1 MLFRETRGHHRR
13 WPQKGAMRTSIA
25 TVCLSGTLDQKL
37 VAAHEAGFDGVEVFE
52 PDLVASPQ
60 SPEAIRARAEQLGLS
75 LDLYQPFRDFE
86 GVGPELLEQ
95 NLRRAAA
102 KFALMNRLGIA
113 TMLLCSNVAT
123 ARSGDE
129 QLAAAQLR
137 QLGDVADRFGVRI
150 AYEALAWG
158 RFVDSYEA
166 AARIVRLADHPR
178 VGLCLDSFHIL
189 SKGHDPEAI
198 ETIPADSIF
207 FVQMADAPLLSMDVL
222 SWSRHH
228 RLFPGEGGFDLG
240 TFMAHLVRTG
250 YDGPISLEVFN
261 DTFRQVDPVAT
272 AVEARRSLRWLEHLA
287 ALALG
292 SAAGGGAARMS
303 TAPLP
308 AVAPPAEMNYVEL
321 RTSELQELRRLLMQL
336 GFRSH
341 GEHRTK
347 RVELWSH
354 GAARVVIGAPDSEHV
369 QPTVAGIGL
378 SVSDPATALRRAKD
392 LFASEVPREERPGE
406 EPLLGVRAPDGSEVF
421 FGAEGATEPRWVS
434 EFGVPEHDD
443 PHMIERVD
451 HVNLAQPWQR
461 FDAAVLFFHSV
472 LDLSAE
478 ASIDVAAPVGLVR
491 SQVLRSA
498 DGILRIA
505 LNLVPSGAGDDAIL
519 PQHIAFASTDV
530 LALARGARERGFEP
544 LDIPGNYYDDV
555 EARYQLEPALMDELR
570 ELNVMY
576 DRDES
581 GEFLHFYTHPI
592 GTVFLEVVERRGGYA
607 GYGALNA
614 PVRLAAQYEHRRV
627 AGQGAPA

>member
-1 MLFRETRGHHRR
+1 
-13 WPQKGAMRTSIA
+13 MRTSIA

-37 VAAHEAGFDGVEVFE
+37 VAAQEAGFDGVEIFE

-102 KFALMNRLGIA
+102 KFALMNRLGIE

-137 QLGDVADRFGVRI
+137 QLGDVAEQFGVRV

-166 AARIVRLADHPR
+166 AARIVRLADHAR

-189 SKGHDPEAI
+189 SKGHSPEAI
-198 ETIPADSIF
+198 ETIPADKIF

-228 RLFPGEGGFDLG
+228 RLFPGEGGFDLA

-250 YDGPISLEVFN
+250 YDGHVSLEIFN
-261 DTFRQVDPVAT
+261 DTFRQADPRAT
-272 AVEARRSLRWLEHLA
+272 AVDARRSLRWLEHETA
-287 ALALG
+287 ASLG
-292 SAAGGGAARMS
+292 SAAGGRAARMS
-303 TAPLP
+303 IATLP
-308 AVAPPAEMNYVEL
+308 DIEPAADMNYVEL
-321 RTSELQELRRLLMQL
+321 RTSELHELRRLLMQL

-347 RVELWSH
+347 NVELWSQ
-354 GAARVVIGAPDSEHV
+354 GAARVVIGAPDSERP
-369 QPTVAGIGL
+369 QPTVAGLGL
-378 SVSDPATALRRAKD
+378 SVSDPATALRRAKE
-392 LFASEVPREERPGE
+392 LFAPEVPRAEGAGE
-406 EPLLGVRAPDGSEVF
+406 EPLVGVRAPDGSEVF
-421 FGAEGATEPRWVS
+421 FGAEGGTEPRWVS
-434 EFGVPEHDD
+434 EFGTPEHDD

-451 HVNLAQPWQR
+451 HVNLAQPWQH

-472 LDLSAE
+472 LDLRAE
-478 ASIDVAAPVGLVR
+478 ASIEVAAPVGLVR
-491 SQVLRSA
+491 SQVLHSA
-498 DGILRIA
+498 NGIVRIA
-505 LNLVPSGAGDDAIL
+505 LNLVPSGSSEDAIL
-519 PQHIAFASTDV
+519 PQHIAFVTSDV
-530 LALARGARERGFEP
+530 LALARAARERGFRP
-544 LDIPGNYYDDV
+544 LDIPANYYDDV
-555 EARYQLEPALMDELR
+555 EARYQIEPALLDALR

-581 GEFLHFYTHPI
+581 GEFLHFYTPPI

-614 PVRLAAQYEHRRV
+614 PVRLAAQYQHRH
-627 AGQGAPA
+627 AASQGGRE

>member
-1 MLFRETRGHHRR
+1 
-13 WPQKGAMRTSIA
+13 MRTSIA

-37 VAAHEAGFDGVEVFE
+37 VAAHEAGFDGVEIFE

-102 KFALMNRLGIA
+102 KFALMNRLGIE

-137 QLGDVADRFGVRI
+137 QLGDVAGHFGVRV
-150 AYEALAWG
+150 AFEALAWG

-166 AARIVRLADHPR
+166 AARIVRLTDHAR

-198 ETIPADSIF
+198 ETIPADKIF

-228 RLFPGEGGFDLG
+228 RLFPGEGGFDLA

-250 YDGPISLEVFN
+250 YDGHVSLEIFN
-261 DTFRQVDPVAT
+261 DTFRQADPRAT
-272 AVEARRSLRWLEHLA
+272 AVDARRSLRWLEHETA
-287 ALALG
+287 ASLG
-292 SAAGGGAARMS
+292 SAAGGRTARMS
-303 TAPLP
+303 TATLP
-308 AVAPPAEMNYVEL
+308 DIEPAADMNYVEL
-321 RTSELQELRRLLMQL
+321 RTSELHELRRLLMQL

-347 RVELWSH
+347 NVELWSQ
-354 GAARVVIGAPDSEHV
+354 GAARVVIGAPDSERP
-369 QPTVAGIGL
+369 QPTVAGLGL
-378 SVSDPATALRRAKD
+378 SVSDPATALRRANE
-392 LFASEVPREERPGE
+392 LFAPEVPRAEGAGE
-406 EPLLGVRAPDGSEVF
+406 DPLVGVRAPDGSEVF
-421 FGAEGATEPRWVS
+421 FGAEGGTEPRWVS
-434 EFGVPEHDD
+434 EFGTPEHDD

-451 HVNLAQPWQR
+451 HVNLAQPWQH

-472 LDLSAE
+472 LDLRAE
-478 ASIDVAAPVGLVR
+478 ASIEVAAPVGLVR

-498 DGILRIA
+498 NGIVRIA
-505 LNLVPSGAGDDAIL
+505 LNLVPSGSSEDAIL
-519 PQHIAFASTDV
+519 PQHIAFVTSDV
-530 LALARGARERGFEP
+530 LALARAARERGFRP
-544 LDIPGNYYDDV
+544 LDIPANYYDDV
-555 EARYQLEPALMDELR
+555 EARYQIEPALLDALR

-576 DRDES
+576 DRNES
-581 GEFLHFYTHPI
+581 GEFLHFYTPPI

-614 PVRLAAQYEHRRV
+614 PVRLAAQYQHRH
-627 AGQGAPA
+627 ASSQGARE

>member
-1 MLFRETRGHHRR
+1 
-13 WPQKGAMRTSIA
+13 MRTSIA

-37 VAAHEAGFDGVEVFE
+37 VAAHEAGFDGVEIFE

-86 GVGPELLEQ
+86 GVGPELFEQ

-102 KFALMNRLGIA
+102 KFALMNRLGIE

-137 QLGDVADRFGVRI
+137 QLGDVAEQFGVRV

-158 RFVDSYEA
+158 RFVDNYEA
-166 AARIVRLADHPR
+166 AARIVRLTDHAR

-198 ETIPADSIF
+198 ETIPADKIF

-228 RLFPGEGGFDLG
+228 RLFPGEGGFDLA

-250 YDGPISLEVFN
+250 YDGHVSLEIFN
-261 DTFRQVDPVAT
+261 DTFRQADPRAT
-272 AVEARRSLRWLEHLA
+272 AVDARRSLRWLEHETA
-287 ALALG
+287 VSLG
-292 SAAGGGAARMS
+292 SAAGGRTARMS
-303 TAPLP
+303 TATLP
-308 AVAPPAEMNYVEL
+308 DIEPAADMNYVEL

-347 RVELWSH
+347 NVELWSQ
-354 GAARVVIGAPDSEHV
+354 GAARVVIGAPDSEHL
-369 QPTVAGIGL
+369 QPTVAGLGL
-378 SVSDPATALRRAKD
+378 SVRDPATALRRAKE
-392 LFASEVPREERPGE
+392 LFAPEVPRAEGAGE
-406 EPLLGVRAPDGSEVF
+406 EHLVGVRAPDGSEVF
-421 FGAEGATEPRWVS
+421 FGAEGGTEPRWVS
-434 EFGVPEHDD
+434 EFGTPEHDD

-451 HVNLAQPWQR
+451 HVNLAQPWQH
-461 FDAAVLFFHSV
+461 FDAAVLFFRSV
-472 LDLSAE
+472 LDLRAE
-478 ASIDVAAPVGLVR
+478 ASIEVAAPVGLVR

-498 DGILRIA
+498 NGIVRVA
-505 LNLVPSGAGDDAIL
+505 LNLVPSGSGEDAIL
-519 PQHIAFASTDV
+519 PQHIAFATSDV
-530 LALARGARERGFEP
+530 LALARAARERGFRP
-544 LDIPGNYYDDV
+544 LDIPANYYDDV
-555 EARYQLEPALMDELR
+555 EARYQIEPALLDELR

-581 GEFLHFYTHPI
+581 GEFLHFYTPPI

-614 PVRLAAQYEHRRV
+614 PVRLAAQYEHRHA
-627 AGQGAPA
+627 AGQGGRE